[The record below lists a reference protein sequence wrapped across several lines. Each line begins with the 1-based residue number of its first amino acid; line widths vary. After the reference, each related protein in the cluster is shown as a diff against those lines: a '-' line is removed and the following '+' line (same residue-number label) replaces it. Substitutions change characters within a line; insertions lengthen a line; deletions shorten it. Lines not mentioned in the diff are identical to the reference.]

1 MTKKEIADLLSTQSS
16 LTKSQAVE
24 ATDALVQI
32 LVSTL
37 AAKEP
42 IFLRG
47 LGTFSI
53 EQRAAKKVRNIT
65 AKKEFVMPAHCSV
78 KFRPAKKL
86 KEAVR

>member
-1 MTKKEIADLLSTQSS
+1 MTKKELADLLSTQSS

-53 EQRAAKKVRNIT
+53 EQRAAKKVRNI
-65 AKKEFVMPAHCSV
+65 KLRKEYVMPAYWAV
-78 KFRPAKKL
+78 KFRPARAL
-86 KEAVR
+86 KEAVK